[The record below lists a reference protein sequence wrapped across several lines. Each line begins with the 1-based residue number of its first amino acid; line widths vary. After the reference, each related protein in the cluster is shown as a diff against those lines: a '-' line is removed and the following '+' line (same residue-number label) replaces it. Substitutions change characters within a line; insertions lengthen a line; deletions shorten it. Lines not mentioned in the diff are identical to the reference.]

1 MLQLRVFEHDAEQV
15 SKWIV
20 HEGNSLAHEHID
32 IGDSSS
38 AAELR
43 KQSFEDFRNRL
54 KVSYLMT
61 RHERRVVCVI
71 HVAINVQWWRV
82 IKGIELYSELA
93 HWFVLPFPLL
103 QTKHHEL
110 SRVCTMGE
118 RLTAANHYAADVFRY
133 YNKELKGRWEN
144 LVQMAEER
152 ATLLALSVSFH
163 QDQEKVGGHSLC
175 FIS

>member
-54 KVSYLMT
+54 KVSYLVM
-61 RHERRVVCVI
+61 RHERRSSLCVI
-71 HVAINVQWWRV
+71 HIAI
-82 IKGIELYSELA
+82 
-93 HWFVLPFPLL
+93 LL
-103 QTKHHEL
+103 MC
-110 SRVCTMGE
+110 SGARG
-118 RLTAANHYAADVFRY
+118 
-133 YNKELKGRWEN
+133 
-144 LVQMAEER
+144 
-152 ATLLALSVSFH
+152 
-163 QDQEKVGGHSLC
+163 
-175 FIS
+175 